1 MTQGTSFTGARD
13 GLIAL
18 VALLSCFVVI
28 DQLRFWGAPLL
39 GANGFTNG
47 VGPANLGLSFNVNL

>member
-1 MTQGTSFTGARD
+1 MAGRPTPTSNFSGSYQQGRTN
-13 GLIAL
+13 LQIA
-18 VALLSCFVVI
+18 FVP
-28 DQLRFWGAPLL
+28 DEGAPLL